1 MDFENNPGN
10 GNRSLLVDVSTSKRI
25 YTSAVVDTVG
35 SIDGVIYV
43 ELL

>member
-10 GNRSLLVDVSTSKRI
+10 GNRSLLVDVSTSKRV
-25 YTSAVVDTVG
+25 YTSTVVDTIG
-35 SIDGVIYV
+35 GIEGVIYV